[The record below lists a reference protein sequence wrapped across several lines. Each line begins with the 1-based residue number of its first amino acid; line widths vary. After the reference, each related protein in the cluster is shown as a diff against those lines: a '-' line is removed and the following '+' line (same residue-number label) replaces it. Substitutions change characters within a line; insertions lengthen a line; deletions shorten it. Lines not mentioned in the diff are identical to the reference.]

1 MVLHIPKHTR
11 IPLAKLLEQQVQR
24 LMACRIECAKFPR
37 DLEHQLVQRAS
48 SPHIYSDKKTYRK
61 VLSTACAVI
70 KKVYF
75 DYGKEEIE
83 MALNPQKQDR
93 SYQFGRLLAV
103 MEKIE
108 TDTFDSTDDKRTS
121 NAMRLQSVFCK
132 EPMKYANLLNMQM
145 DKAYM
150 PKLKPAQRVYYKRL
164 LGQIIDIINNEP
176 EKEWNKPLKDTYLI
190 GYYLQRNELYSKK
203 DKEEKNESSEE

>member
-1 MVLHIPKHTR
+1 
-11 IPLAKLLEQQVQR
+11 
-24 LMACRIECAKFPR
+24 MACRIECAKFPR

-132 EPMKYANLLNMQM
+132 EPMKYANLLTNRIKQKKKGRMVM
-145 DKAYM
+145 C
-150 PKLKPAQRVYYKRL
+150 L
-164 LGQIIDIINNEP
+164 LLNLNFCEGLRSSSFIAID
-176 EKEWNKPLKDTYLI
+176 Y
-190 GYYLQRNELYSKK
+190 
-203 DKEEKNESSEE
+203 